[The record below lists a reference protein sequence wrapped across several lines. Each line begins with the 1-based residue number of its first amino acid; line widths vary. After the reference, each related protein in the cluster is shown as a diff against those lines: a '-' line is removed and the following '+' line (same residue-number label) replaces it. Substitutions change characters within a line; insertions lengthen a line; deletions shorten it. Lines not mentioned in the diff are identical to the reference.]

1 MVELPVH
8 ECFLLRNRPLHKHA
22 FHLWQCQ
29 QRTTS
34 EDHIEGVS
42 AVGSGWPFQ
51 FLPLRSSEG
60 VERLHMFQKITLGQ
74 RKTSNGEE
82 FEFVGMSNVS
92 AKPPSG
98 VVRASF
104 QEIFRYWTMTAWECY
119 ERDSETRR
127 PSSTEN
133 LIFFFLLLLLLLS
146 HFSHVQLCAIP

>member
-1 MVELPVH
+1 M
-8 ECFLLRNRPLHKHA
+8 
-22 FHLWQCQ
+22 
-29 QRTTS
+29 
-34 EDHIEGVS
+34 
-42 AVGSGWPFQ
+42 GSGWPFQ

-104 QEIFRYWTMTAWECY
+104 QEIFSKEA
-119 ERDSETRR
+119 
-127 PSSTEN
+127 
-133 LIFFFLLLLLLLS
+133 LS
-146 HFSHVQLCAIP
+146 GSIPHPTPRQGQGDYDWGL